1 MGIFNLL
8 KNNIIN
14 RTSKSSKPYKFI
26 IFGVV
31 LTIFFS
37 VFSFLLINS
46 KLDEIQ
52 VLNKSLESEKRI
64 NNTYKLNIKELN
76 NRKSELG
83 RDTYSLQLKIQTA
96 VREAKLKSKIETTRA
111 REEIERN
118 ERDAN
123 TEREA
128 IIAKGEKEK
137 KERLAKK
144 EKKQLDELN
153 RKYYPRVEE
162 GILFRKIKMKCP
174 ERFTHHFQTTSDDY
188 VEFLYDNYN
197 DTPGMCPGYHAHVKA
212 KIRGKIGLIPVYNL
226 IKRN

>member
-8 KNNIIN
+8 KKNIIN
-14 RTSKSSKPYKFI
+14 RTSKSSKPYKFLL
-26 IFGVV
+26 FGLV

-37 VFSFLLINS
+37 AFTFLIINS
-46 KLDEIQ
+46 KIDEIQ
-52 VLNKSLESEKRI
+52 VLNKSLESEKRR
-64 NNTYKLNIKELN
+64 NNSYKLNIKELN

-83 RDTYSLQLKIQTA
+83 SDIYSLQLKIQTA

-128 IIAKGEKEK
+128 VIAKGEKEK
-137 KERLAKK
+137 KKK
-144 EKKQLDELN
+144 EKNQLDELN
-153 RKYYPRVEE
+153 RKYYPRAKE
-162 GILFRKIKMKCP
+162 GKIFEKGNKCP
-174 ERFTHHFQTTSDDY
+174 ERFAYHFRTTSDDY
-188 VEFLYDNYN
+188 VEFLYSNSNGIPNLCSDLGTY
-197 DTPGMCPGYHAHVKA
+197 VKA
-212 KIRGKIGLIPVYNL
+212 KIRGKIGLISIYDL